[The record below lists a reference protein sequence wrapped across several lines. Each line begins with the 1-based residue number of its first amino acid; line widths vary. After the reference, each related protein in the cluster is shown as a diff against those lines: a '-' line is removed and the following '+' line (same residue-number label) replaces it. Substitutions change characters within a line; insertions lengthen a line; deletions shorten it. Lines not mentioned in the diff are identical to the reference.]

1 MDTIED
7 YANNIRQKIDSYNN
21 LIDDLSFTLRQA
33 KELGIEVDL
42 ADATNSEIIYDYDGI
57 DYLKLKIKQ
66 ITYTQKL

>member
-7 YANNIRQKIDSYNN
+7 YASNIRQKIDSYNN
-21 LIDDLSFTLRQA
+21 LIDDLSFTLKQA